1 MTKGTE
7 DGWVYV
13 RDQAAKAQ
21 RTQEKIYSKL
31 VFFILTLK
39 KMFKKK
45 FKNIIRG
52 PIKEVN

>member
-1 MTKGTE
+1 M
-7 DGWVYV
+7 

-45 FKNIIRG
+45 KFKNIIRG